1 MVRHSTIF
9 WQNYCAVVVYFP
21 LVTDDLAMAVHR
33 AMVAF
38 AQSWEFGVK
47 DKTAEC
53 FSNKGPEDG
62 RSVGRTV
69 GRSRAY
75 FVELGTCV
83 VLEQTQAFAVQPP
96 VMSLPLFKVGKC
108 FLLVPNHKTQSQ
120 FVRIVFVRKQI
131 LNKGGKKGFGL
142 DIFQHAVLP
151 GCPCLCNE
159 PSSLPSPPWSSASWC
174 V

>member
-1 MVRHSTIF
+1 M
-9 WQNYCAVVVYFP
+9 
-21 LVTDDLAMAVHR
+21 TDDLALAVHR

-62 RSVGRTV
+62 RSV

-96 VMSLPLFKVGKC
+96 VMSLPLFKVGKR
-108 FLLVPNHKTQSQ
+108 FLLVPNHKTHSQ
-120 FVRIVFVRKQI
+120 FVRIVFCEKTHFEQR
-131 LNKGGKKGFGL
+131 GKTRFWFGHFPARSPTRL
-142 DIFQHAVLP
+142 
-151 GCPCLCNE
+151 
-159 PSSLPSPPWSSASWC
+159 SLL

>member
-1 MVRHSTIF
+1 MTQHH
-9 WQNYCAVVVYFP
+9 
-21 LVTDDLAMAVHR
+21 LLAKLLR
-33 AMVAF
+33 CCRLLPPSDWWPCNGC
-38 AQSWEFGVK
+38 AQSHGGFHPELGVWCERQ
-47 DKTAEC
+47 DSRMFQQQRAR
-53 FSNKGPEDG
+53 G
-62 RSVGRTV
+62 RSVGRSD

-96 VMSLPLFKVGKC
+96 VMSLPLFKVGKR
-108 FLLVPNHKTQSQ
+108 FLLVPNHKTHSQ

-131 LNKGGKKGFGL
+131 LNKGGKQGFGL

-151 GCPCLCNE
+151 GCPCWCNE